1 MGDDVIEKYTVYAY
15 DINSNT
21 RITEFHAKQL
31 TFDSRL
37 NDPGSISF
45 SCYMRAPNVA
55 ALVEPVLAYQGD
67 PVKLYVDRNGVIVWS
82 GFLWTQNAQ
91 KQSGEIQFGGGE
103 LLSIGDM
110 RVQAA
115 DYSAATYPN
124 GIDAG
129 QLLAKVFTDAQ
140 NTALCGPGA
149 SVGLNVVS
157 ATAGI
162 SIVPGY
168 PLQQYTQLSQIVAN
182 TVQIVNPGVG
192 GIDVGTR
199 SYWDPTTGNPV
210 DVLTVYT
217 PRIGRAAG
225 QTGLIFDL
233 SAALDYT
240 WQLDATKSGNT
251 LIVMGGSST
260 NTPIATV
267 NTPGVVVGGPG
278 EPPRLDLVASYT
290 NITTQDQISLM
301 ANGVAQQY
309 GLPALTPTITVP
321 TADYLGT
328 FIVGDDARIYS
339 QPDFILRD
347 GIDEYLRV
355 VQTQVTV
362 PDDGGSATM
371 VVTLNRPP
379 SF

>member
-1 MGDDVIEKYTVYAY
+1 MIEKFTVYAY
-15 DINSNT
+15 DINSNE
-21 RITEFHAKQL
+21 RITEFPAKQL

-82 GFLWTQNAQ
+82 GYLWTQNPQ
-91 KQSGEIQFGGGE
+91 KQTGEIQFGGSE
-103 LLSIGDM
+103 LLSFGDM

-115 DYSAATYPN
+115 DYSETTYPN

-140 NTALCGPGA
+140 NTTLCGPGA
-149 SVGLNVVS
+149 SVGLNIVS

-182 TVQIVNPGVG
+182 TVQVINPGVG
-192 GIDVGTR
+192 GIEVGTR
-199 SYWDPTTGNPV
+199 SYWDPATGNPV

-233 SAALDYT
+233 SKALDYT
-240 WQLDATKSGNT
+240 WPIDATKSGNT

-290 NITTQDQISLM
+290 NLTTQDQISLM

-309 GLPALTPTITVP
+309 GFPLPTPTITVP
-321 TADYLGT
+321 TSDYLGT

-339 QPDFILRD
+339 EPDFIFRD
-347 GIDEYLRV
+347 GVDEYLRV
-355 VQTQVTV
+355 VQSQVTV
-362 PDDGGSATM
+362 PDDGGSATV

>member
-1 MGDDVIEKYTVYAY
+1 MIEKFTVYAY
-15 DINSNT
+15 DINSNE
-21 RITEFHAKQL
+21 RITEFPAKQL

-37 NDPGSISF
+37 NDPGSCSF

-55 ALVEPVLAYQGD
+55 ALVEPVLAYGGD

-82 GFLWTQNAQ
+82 GYLWTQNPQ
-91 KQSGEIQFGGGE
+91 KSTGEIQFGGGE
-103 LLSIGDM
+103 LLSWGDM

-140 NTALCGPGA
+140 NTTLCGPGA
-149 SVGLNVVS
+149 SVGLNIVS

-162 SIVPGY
+162 NLIPGY

-199 SYWDPTTGNPV
+199 SYWDPVTGNPV

-217 PRIGRAAG
+217 PRIGRIAG
-225 QTGLIFDL
+225 QSGLIFDL
-233 SAALDYT
+233 SKALDYT
-240 WQLDATKSGNT
+240 WPIDATKSGNT

-309 GLPALTPTITVP
+309 GYPIPTPTVTVP
-321 TADYLGT
+321 TAEYLGT

-339 QPDFILRD
+339 PPDFLLRQ
-347 GIDEYLRV
+347 GVDEYLRV

-371 VVTLNRPP
+371 VVTLNKPP

>member
-1 MGDDVIEKYTVYAY
+1 MIEKFTVYAY

-21 RITEFHAKQL
+21 RITELPAKQL

-55 ALVEPVLAYQGD
+55 ALVAPVLAYGGD

-82 GFLWTQNAQ
+82 GYLWTQNPQ
-91 KQSGEIQFGGGE
+91 KSTGEIQFGGGE
-103 LLSIGDM
+103 LLSWGDM

-140 NTALCGPGA
+140 NTVLCGPGA
-149 SVGLNVVS
+149 SVGLNIVS

-162 SIVPGY
+162 NIVPGY

-182 TVQIVNPGVG
+182 TVQVINPGVG
-192 GIDVGTR
+192 GVDVGTR
-199 SYWDPTTGNPV
+199 SYWDPATGHPV
-210 DVLTVYT
+210 DVLTIYT
-217 PRIGRAAG
+217 PRLGRTAG
-225 QTGLIFDL
+225 QSGLIFDL
-233 SAALDYT
+233 SKALDYT
-240 WQLDATKSGNT
+240 WPVDATKSGNT

-260 NTPIATV
+260 VTPIATV
-267 NTPGVVVGGPG
+267 ETPGVTVGGPG
-278 EPPRLDLVASYT
+278 QPPRLDLVASYA

-301 ANGVAQQY
+301 ANGVAQQL
-309 GLPALTPTITVP
+309 GRPALTPTITVP

-328 FIVGDDARIYS
+328 FIVGDDARIYGE
-339 QPDFILRD
+339 PDFLLRS
-347 GIDEYLRV
+347 GVDEYLRV
-355 VQTQVTV
+355 VQSQVTV
-362 PDDGGSATM
+362 PDDGGTAEM